1 MNDTGS
7 TSAKPVSNQCHDTG
21 SINSGNG
28 QNSVASDDSDEAFE
42 AQIKASVGEGPTA
55 DAMRKAR
62 AEQKA
67 AKAQELAAKTE
78 ARIAEEMKRMKR

>member
-67 AKAQELAAKTE
+67 AKELAAKTE